1 MRKPKTSLWVMTGTV
16 ILEKIHINIT
26 IHLFLGDL
34 INIPVLMIKKSDG
47 ENIKEFLLSKDET
60 VSKSVSV
67 SITFELVRYF
77 SFA

>member
-1 MRKPKTSLWVMTGTV
+1 
-16 ILEKIHINIT
+16 
-26 IHLFLGDL
+26 
-34 INIPVLMIKKSDG
+34 MIKKSDG